1 MLHLI
6 LLLSATASAA
16 PDFARVSPRD
26 YEDFETCYG
35 SFEGAATVLPLLR
48 VAMPADDFASVE
60 HAMRN
65 LAEDFT
71 GLEQRLSTVVFGA
84 DRNELEQAHNI
95 GRIPWQQRE
104 NQTLSYWSRNGPM
117 SIFCFG
123 LTKRLNEDLPARF

>member
-6 LLLSATASAA
+6 LFLSATVLAA

-48 VAMPADDFASVE
+48 GAMPADDFASVE

-104 NQTLSYWSRNGPM
+104 NQTFSYWSWNGPM

-123 LTKRLNEDLPARF
+123 LTKRLNEDLPAGF

>member
-1 MLHLI
+1 MLHLSMCPSESG
-6 LLLSATASAA
+6 LLAQ
-16 PDFARVSPRD
+16 DFALVFQRD
-26 YEDFETCYG
+26 YEYLESGYG

-48 VAMPADDFASVE
+48 GAMPADDFSFVE
-60 HAMRN
+60 HATRN

-84 DRNELEQAHNI
+84 DRNELERAHNI

-104 NQTLSYWSRNGPM
+104 NQTLSYGSRNGPM

-123 LTKRLNEDLPARF
+123 LTKRLNEDLPAGF